1 MEFGGIMCITSA
13 CICKRFN
20 VFFRLFERKP
30 ISEYDFYI
38 CYRKAWK
45 MEHKITIADL
55 LLKSIAVLT
64 VIVISGFLM
73 FGWLKGLN
81 MERELKRRR

>member
-1 MEFGGIMCITSA
+1 
-13 CICKRFN
+13 
-20 VFFRLFERKP
+20 
-30 ISEYDFYI
+30 
-38 CYRKAWK
+38 

-73 FGWLKGLN
+73 FGWLRGLN